1 MGGGGEAFS
10 FDQLLSNSVLIP
22 QTPPATTEGSLGCL
36 CQKTELEEP
45 ALSEFLVE
53 PGSVL

>member
-1 MGGGGEAFS
+1 M
-10 FDQLLSNSVLIP
+10 LIP